1 MLNIDELIAKLQ
13 STGANV
19 NINIINVGVD
29 DTDVDDVDDTPASD
43 FAVGDRVLVCHI
55 KKDGSG
61 SLHTDG
67 IVSDIAQDDTGW
79 YVRVYGDNGKH
90 YRCGLHLDEVRKGTQ
105 IIRKL

>member
-29 DTDVDDVDDTPASD
+29 GTDVDDADDTPVSD
-43 FAVGDRVLVCHI
+43 FAIGDRVLVCHI

-67 IVSDIAQDDTGW
+67 TVSDIAQDDTGW
-79 YVRVYGDNGKH
+79 YVRVDGDNGKH

>member
-1 MLNIDELIAKLQ
+1 MFNIDELIAKLQ

-29 DTDVDDVDDTPASD
+29 DTDVDDVDDTPDTD
-43 FAVGDRVLVCHI
+43 FAIGDRVLVCHI

-61 SLHTDG
+61 SKHTDG
-67 IVSDIAQDDTGW
+67 TVSDIAQDDTGW
-79 YVRVYGDNGKH
+79 YVRVDGDNGKH

>member
-1 MLNIDELIAKLQ
+1 MLNIDELISKLQ

-29 DTDVDDVDDTPASD
+29 DTDVDDTPTSD
-43 FAVGDRVLVCHI
+43 FAIGDRVLVCHI

-67 IVSDIAQDDTGW
+67 TVSDIAQDDTGW
-79 YVRVYGDNGKH
+79 YVRVDGDNGKH

>member
-29 DTDVDDVDDTPASD
+29 DTDVDDTPDTD
-43 FAVGDRVLVCHI
+43 FAIGDRVLVCHI

-67 IVSDIAQDDTGW
+67 TVSDIAQDDTGW
-79 YVRVYGDNGKH
+79 YVRVDGDNGKH

>member
-1 MLNIDELIAKLQ
+1 MFNIDELIAKLQ

-29 DTDVDDVDDTPASD
+29 DTDVDDVDDTPDTD
-43 FAVGDRVLVCHI
+43 FAIGDRVLVCHI

-67 IVSDIAQDDTGW
+67 TVSDIAQDDTGW
-79 YVRVYGDNGKH
+79 YVRVNGDNGKH